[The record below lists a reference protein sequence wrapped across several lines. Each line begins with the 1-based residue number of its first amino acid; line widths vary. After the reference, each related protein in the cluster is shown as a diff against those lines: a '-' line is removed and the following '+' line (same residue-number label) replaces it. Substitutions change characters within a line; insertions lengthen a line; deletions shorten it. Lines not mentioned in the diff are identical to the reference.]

1 MAANFAFNRVIFAAL
16 ALTLWF
22 IVLRTWLG
30 PERVIVL
37 LNGLFAGSMVA
48 IVVAY
53 HKLIWFALL
62 GRGEYN
68 RVRQMTLGFAVG
80 WGAICIGVANSIML
94 RASGEAIPTSEL
106 TAVARYLA
114 IIAAMLQVTA
124 PDFGL
129 GLFHGRDRRVL
140 WTGATLGLL
149 AAAIVIA
156 FQESSYL

>member
-1 MAANFAFNRVIFAAL
+1 MSSFFNRVVFASL
-16 ALTLWF
+16 ALTGWF
-22 IVLRTWLG
+22 FAMRGWLG
-30 PERVIVL
+30 PDRTIVM

-53 HKLIWFALL
+53 HRLIWFALL
-62 GRGEYN
+62 GRGEYD
-68 RVRQMTLGFAVG
+68 RVRQMTLGFAACWAAV
-80 WGAICIGVANSIML
+80 CVGVANSIWL
-94 RASGEAIPTSEL
+94 RAQGGYIPTSEL

-149 AAAIVIA
+149 AAALTIT
-156 FQESSYL
+156 FQEGVLR